1 MVLFPLKAL
10 GEEGWKIAA
19 ALTARH
25 IGGAVNYMVSGTQ
38 AASHKPAY
46 LACWCGVLGLVAYC
60 SWCTRTAHSL
70 CPETPTALAS
80 CYHYGVYHAACY
92 QVSL

>member
-25 IGGAVNYMVSGTQ
+25 IGGAVNYMVGSSPCSQQ
-38 AASHKPAY
+38 AACAVSVVARCL
-46 LACWCGVLGLVAYC
+46 LAA
-60 SWCTRTAHSL
+60 SL
-70 CPETPTALAS
+70 LQLL
-80 CYHYGVYHAACY
+80 HNHR
-92 QVSL
+92 

>member
-25 IGGAVNYMVSGTQ
+25 IGGAVNYMVG
-38 AASHKPAY
+38 AARQHPS
-46 LACWCGVLGLVAYC
+46 
-60 SWCTRTAHSL
+60 
-70 CPETPTALAS
+70 
-80 CYHYGVYHAACY
+80 
-92 QVSL
+92 